1 MTPEES
7 KPSSEEV
14 ASFALLGASVPFT
27 SHRLLGARIRQGADG
42 RGFELILVN
51 PAQTKGS
58 YVMPWRALPDIGA
71 PTLFDLRLW
80 DILSKLEE
88 FHPTFMRREALK
100 VASEGMAGRNV
111 ASAAKKA
118 LAEEQLNEKILLA
131 QFAAQLAGAPPAS
144 LLRASPQRAADQ
156 QQPKAQKILETL
168 DPGLIKSLRALS
180 ASLSCLGPSV
190 APEMAP
196 LIRLKHEIAS
206 MLTEFRVCLEQGEKD
221 GEAPALRFLISATET
236 ILYYVDL
243 AYAEL
248 EARLGDMVDLLARPR
263 INAAKV
269 LERARR
275 TEWLLDGWGV
285 LVAIWRRTAPE
296 LRHTA
301 VWELA
306 LFVPPLPRE
315 VHDWFASDHAQFAP
329 PRLARVI
336 SQGADWRTGR
346 HLEITAR
353 NEGLIGFT
361 LN

>member
-14 ASFALLGASVPFT
+14 ASFASLGASVPFT
-27 SHRLLGARIRQGADG
+27 SHRLLGARIRQDAGG

-58 YVMPWRALPDIGA
+58 YVMTWLALPDIGA

-80 DILSKLEE
+80 DILSKSEE
-88 FHPTFMRREALK
+88 CHPTFIRREALK

-118 LAEEQLNEKILLA
+118 LAEEQRNEKILLA

-144 LLRASPQRAADQ
+144 LLHASTQGAADQ

-168 DPGLIKSLRALS
+168 DPGVIKSLRALA

-196 LIRLKHEIAS
+196 LIRLKQEIAS
-206 MLTEFRVCLEQGEKD
+206 MLTEFRGCLEQDEKD

-236 ILYYVDL
+236 ILYFVEL

-269 LERARR
+269 LDRARR

-285 LVAIWRRTAPE
+285 LVAIWRRTPPE

-315 VHDWFASDHAQFAP
+315 VHDWFASDQA
-329 PRLARVI
+329 
-336 SQGADWRTGR
+336 
-346 HLEITAR
+346 
-353 NEGLIGFT
+353 
-361 LN
+361 